1 MKIILLH
8 THVHMHDRTYH
19 FSPIRRSGYYFIRCS
34 FCAATIEGVL
44 QFERS
49 VFFFG
54 NPADIQRQ
62 DKVGVNET
70 VTELTTA
77 RYCQWYAQL
86 FNPAVS
92 QGNDSYNTNS
102 PSPSTSMVTV
112 VRNYSHM
119 CTCHIY

>member
-1 MKIILLH
+1 MTGLTIFLRSDVAVTILFAA
-8 THVHMHDRTYH
+8 H
-19 FSPIRRSGYYFIRCS
+19 FVRPLSRAS
-34 FCAATIEGVL
+34 L